1 MRQDRGMETTGIGSW
16 QFGICVAAGMAL
28 GCAYGV
34 VLIWA
39 IASSV
44 RSEML
49 EGASRSGERRW

>member
-1 MRQDRGMETTGIGSW
+1 METTGIGSW

-44 RSEML
+44 RDEML